1 MVQGNSFKTL
11 AKRLKPSKNIKELT
25 RHPFNAESFV
35 ENLTPAQKDVLNE
48 NRVYRLATVDSAR
61 LKDNKLL
68 EAQIERAEASLKSLG
83 ETRRR
88 LYDRK
93 WTSYDNPLVD
103 EYLDQRQ

>member
-1 MVQGNSFKTL
+1 ML
-11 AKRLKPSKNIKELT
+11 DA
-25 RHPFNAESFV
+25 
-35 ENLTPAQKDVLNE
+35 

-61 LKDNKLL
+61 LKDNKLI
-68 EAQIERAEASLKSLG
+68 EAQIERAEASLKSVG

-103 EYLDQRQ
+103 EYADQ